1 MAPLKARVRMYRL
14 ALGDCF
20 LLSFGE
26 ASFDFHVLIDCGTL
40 KGSPR
45 TDALPAVIED
55 IRKATSGKLNAVAVT
70 HEHWD
75 HLSAFAE
82 HPELFNKI
90 DFAEVWMPWTE
101 DPHDPDPVA
110 QQLRDRFEPGLR
122 AMGLA
127 ATSDPAVQSLLGF
140 YGFDDGGALGAASG
154 KLSVSTRKARD
165 YVLNRKPAGKPF
177 LSPGEVL
184 EPLPGLR
191 VYVLGPPRSRKQLA
205 RDKPRA
211 GETFE
216 MDTHSGVNA
225 ALGAALLQRFEATGD
240 RDPETINNYYPFDR
254 RYRAQ
259 SAEEQGRPEF
269 KSVLR
274 RYREEEAYRQIDD
287 DWLSGAAELALQMDS
302 ETNNAS
308 LVLAFELVSTGKVLL
323 FPGDAQVGNWES
335 WHEVDFKRKEDD
347 ATKKVT
353 AEDLLRRTV
362 LYKVGHHGSHNAT
375 RKPGGLEMMTN
386 RDLVAMIPTDAEFAL
401 GRKPHAWHMPAAG
414 LNTALEQKTQG
425 RVLRADST
433 FPQTSEQK
441 KMFPGRVSVTD
452 LFVQYEIKG

>member
-26 ASFDFHVLIDCGTL
+26 KRFDFHLLIDCGTL

-45 TDALPAVIED
+45 TDALPAVIAD
-55 IRKATSGKLNAVAVT
+55 IHETTGGKLNAVAVT

-75 HLSAFAE
+75 HLSAFAQ
-82 HPELFNKI
+82 HPDLFDKI
-90 DFAEVWMPWTE
+90 EFGTVWMPWTE

-127 ATSDPAVQSLLGF
+127 AASDQSVQSLLGF

-154 KLSVSTRKARD
+154 KLSVNTRKARD
-165 YVLNRKPAGKPF
+165 YVLNRKPADQPF
-177 LSPGEVL
+177 LSPGEVF
-184 EPLPGLR
+184 EPVPGLR

-205 RDKPRA
+205 RDQPRA

-216 MDTHSGVNA
+216 PAMRSGVNA
-225 ALGAALLQRFEATGD
+225 ALGAALLQRFQATGEN
-240 RDPETINNYYPFDR
+240 DPETIDNYYPFDR

-259 SAEEQGRPEF
+259 SADEQAGPEF
-269 KSVLR
+269 KTLLK
-274 RYREEEAYRQIDD
+274 RYREEEPYRQIDD

-302 ETNNAS
+302 DTNNSS
-308 LVLAFELVSTGKVLL
+308 LVLAFELVATGKVLL

-335 WHEVDFKRKEDD
+335 WHEVDFKG
-347 ATKKVT
+347 KVT

-375 RKPGGLEMMTN
+375 RKPGGLESMTS
-386 RDLVAMIPTDAEFAL
+386 RELVAMIPTDAEFAL
-401 GRKPHAWHMPAAG
+401 GRRPHPWHMPAGG

-425 RVLRADST
+425 RVLRADSA
-433 FPQTSEQK
+433 FPQTAEQK
-441 KMFPGRVSVTD
+441 AKFPGRVNVTD
-452 LFVQYEIKG
+452 LFVEYELEG